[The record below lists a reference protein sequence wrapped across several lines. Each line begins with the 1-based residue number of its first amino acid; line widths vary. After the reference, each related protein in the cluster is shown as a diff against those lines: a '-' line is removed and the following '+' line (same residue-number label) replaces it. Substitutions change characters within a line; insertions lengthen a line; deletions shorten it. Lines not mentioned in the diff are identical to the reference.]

1 MERPAGL
8 IGRRSE
14 RDRLAA
20 LLDGVVEGRGGAL
33 CVVGPPGAGKS
44 RLLAALEERS
54 RGHVDVRRAAPV
66 QAEHPLA
73 FAALADLVAPLLAA
87 GRGLG
92 DAERAAL
99 HRAIDG
105 TGAEEPGALT
115 ILRAVVGLLDHA
127 ARDRPQLVLVDDAH
141 ALDLASL
148 PAIGFLARRAGLR
161 PVGVVL
167 ATRPEGDAL
176 AELEGIPRLVLGDL
190 APAEARELLVTRG
203 CGPAVARAVAAEL
216 GGNPLALTEGSDA
229 LTPAERDGRAPLPDP
244 LPVGA
249 RLEQTYGRRF
259 AALPE
264 DTRRALLVTACATTS
279 AAGPIGT
286 AAGPGPLDEVLA
298 PAEDAGLVTLAPGHV
313 RFVHPLMRQGVL
325 RFAAPADRRRAHAAL
340 ADAVPDRAR
349 AWHRAAAVTRPDAAV
364 ADALDELAA
373 DARSRGAPGV
383 AARALERAAD
393 LSVDDADRGRRTLA
407 AAVAAGHA
415 SRPAWALRLVD
426 GLLEETDDPALRAQ
440 AVEQR
445 GTALLQEGRPREAA
459 SVFEAEARRAQDDEP
474 FRAALLLIRAGA
486 ALLASGSVARLADLA
501 RDAAALLPPDAQAVP
516 GIMEALAL
524 TSTGRHDRARELLR
538 AAKPVLEALDPCGEG
553 HEILSITGFGLTW
566 LEELD
571 DADALLWRC
580 ITAAR
585 EAGAVGPLALPLAT
599 RGPLDLRLGAWDRA
613 LEHAEEVIGLADATD
628 SGFAVAL
635 ACATAAWV
643 HAVRGE
649 EELARGYAERSAAV
663 GARHDLGQVD
673 AYSSSALG
681 LLHLSAGRPAD
692 AATHLEA
699 SHRRSA
705 NQGTTDPGFVATG
718 PDLVE
723 ALLADG
729 RADRAARV
737 AALVEVAARDGGGPW
752 ALAGAARCRLLLAPD
767 DGLDR
772 TADEALRTAELL
784 PSPFDTART
793 RLVVGE
799 RLRRARRRSDA
810 RGPLAQAADAFAG
823 MRAVPWERRARAE
836 LDACGGRAPVPGT
849 EELTARERDVCVL
862 VVEGRS
868 NREVA
873 AALHLSPRTV
883 EHHLR
888 HAFRKLGVRSRT
900 ALAARWRDGD

>member
-1 MERPAGL
+1 
-8 IGRRSE
+8 
-14 RDRLAA
+14 
-20 LLDGVVEGRGGAL
+20 
-33 CVVGPPGAGKS
+33 
-44 RLLAALEERS
+44 
-54 RGHVDVRRAAPV
+54 
-66 QAEHPLA
+66 
-73 FAALADLVAPLLAA
+73 
-87 GRGLG
+87 
-92 DAERAAL
+92 
-99 HRAIDG
+99 
-105 TGAEEPGALT
+105 
-115 ILRAVVGLLDHA
+115 
-127 ARDRPQLVLVDDAH
+127 
-141 ALDLASL
+141 
-148 PAIGFLARRAGLR
+148 
-161 PVGVVL
+161 
-167 ATRPEGDAL
+167 
-176 AELEGIPRLVLGDL
+176 
-190 APAEARELLVTRG
+190 
-203 CGPAVARAVAAEL
+203 
-216 GGNPLALTEGSDA
+216 
-229 LTPAERDGRAPLPDP
+229 
-244 LPVGA
+244 
-249 RLEQTYGRRF
+249 
-259 AALPE
+259 
-264 DTRRALLVTACATTS
+264 
-279 AAGPIGT
+279 
-286 AAGPGPLDEVLA
+286 
-298 PAEDAGLVTLAPGHV
+298 
-313 RFVHPLMRQGVL
+313 
-325 RFAAPADRRRAHAAL
+325 AL
-340 ADAVPDRAR
+340 ADAVPGRAR
-349 AWHRAAAVTRPDAAV
+349 AWHRAAATTHPDADV
-364 ADALDELAA
+364 ADALEELAA

-393 LSVDDADRGRRTLA
+393 LSVDDAARGRRTLA

-459 SVFEAEARRAQDDEP
+459 SVFEGEARRAQETEP

-486 ALLASGSVARLADLA
+486 ALLASGSVARLAELA

-524 TSTGRHDRARELLR
+524 TATGRHDRARELLR
-538 AAKPVLEALDPCGEG
+538 AAKPVLDHLDPCGEG
-553 HEILSITGFGLTW
+553 HEILSITAFGLTW

-580 ITAAR
+580 VTAAR

-643 HAVRGE
+643 HAVRGD
-649 EELARGYAERSAAV
+649 EELARTYAERSAAV

-681 LLHLSAGRPAD
+681 LLHLSAGRPTD
-692 AATHLEA
+692 AATHLER

-705 NQGTTDPGFVATG
+705 NQGTTDPGFVATA

-729 RADRAARV
+729 RTDRAERV
-737 AALVEVAARDGGGPW
+737 AALVELAARDGGGPW
-752 ALAGAARCRLLLAPD
+752 ALAGAARVRLLLAD
-767 DGLDR
+767 DADLDA
-772 TADEALRTAELL
+772 TAADALQTAERL
-784 PSPFDTART
+784 PSPFDVART

-810 RGPLAQAADAFAG
+810 RAPLAQAAEAFQG

-836 LDACGGRAPVPGT
+836 LDACGGRLQDAGTHEPGGAAD
-849 EELTARERDVCVL
+849 LTARERDVCEL
-862 VVEGRS
+862 VVEGRT

-888 HAFRKLGVRSRT
+888 QAYRKLGVRSRT
-900 ALAARWRDGD
+900 ALAARWRADG